1 MRRARAE
8 LDAAIVADAAGEPLA
23 AAARY
28 AEAVKSFR
36 HARDEVQAGA
46 AGAVELARID
56 NLVQQCAPEAPAET
70 CARCPDVLRACSMH
84 TVGILQTMR
93 SLNPKP

>member
-8 LDAAIVADAAGEPLA
+8 LDAALVADAAGEPLA

-46 AGAVELARID
+46 AGAAEHSRID
-56 NLVQQCAPEAPAET
+56 RLVQQCAPEVPAET
-70 CARCPDVLRACSMH
+70 CARSPDALCACSMH
-84 TVGILQTMR
+84 PVGILQTM
-93 SLNPKP
+93 SVP